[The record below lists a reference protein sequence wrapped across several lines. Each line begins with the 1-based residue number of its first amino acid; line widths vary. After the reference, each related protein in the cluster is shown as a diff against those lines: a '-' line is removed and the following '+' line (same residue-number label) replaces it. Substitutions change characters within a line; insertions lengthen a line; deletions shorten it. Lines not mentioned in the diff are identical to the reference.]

1 MSGVGDIGIGNAVQ
15 HRRVP
20 KPETEAEMKAR
31 IRAEVESE
39 MRAGEAESID
49 SRYASGPEPVASPP
63 PLGMPA
69 NLTGS
74 AVEPDRPANPYAPVG
89 WQKQRRI
96 EFDFELPSGQMCRLT
111 RLERE
116 DLIRLNLMEYLNTF
130 APLLLDQNKTDDD
143 RRAEMEET
151 VKEHPESIGQLFM
164 AVDKVVMACTL
175 RPKIT
180 DNKDKVNLGTPAD
193 WANPNFTA
201 TVHIDNIDMME
212 RLYIFGAAFG
222 KSMDDLKS
230 LWGETQGLD
239 GVADV
244 PGVQHDPQ
252 QAVWG

>member
-1 MSGVGDIGIGNAVQ
+1 MSDNIGLGSAQ

-20 KPETEAEMKAR
+20 KPESEADIKARLRAEIEAEM
-31 IRAEVESE
+31 RAEGAETVNS
-39 MRAGEAESID
+39 RQGFGAG
-49 SRYASGPEPVASPP
+49 PVAGH
-63 PLGMPA
+63 PLFGVPA
-69 NLTGS
+69 DLSGT

-130 APLLLDQNKTDDD
+130 APMLLDQSKTDDE
-143 RRAEMEET
+143 RRSEMEAT
-151 VKEHPESIGQLFM
+151 VKEHPESIGQLFT
-164 AVDKVVMACTL
+164 AVGKVVMACTL

-180 DNKDKVNLGTPAD
+180 DDPKKVSYGSEKD

-201 TVHIDNIDMME
+201 TVHLDNIDMME

-230 LWGETQGLD
+230 LWGEAEGMDGL
-239 GVADV
+239 ADV
-244 PGVQHDPQ
+244 PGVQRDTE

>member
-1 MSGVGDIGIGNAVQ
+1 MSENIGIGSAQ
-15 HRRVP
+15 QQRRVP

-31 IRAEVESE
+31 LRAEIEAE
-39 MRAGEAESID
+39 LRADSAESID
-49 SRYASGPEPVASPP
+49 SRFASGPDPVSTPP
-63 PLGMPA
+63 PMGMPA
-69 NLTGS
+69 NLSGS
-74 AVEPDRPANPYAPVG
+74 TVEPDKPVNPYAPVG
-89 WQKQRRI
+89 WQKQRRV
-96 EFDFELPSGQMCRLT
+96 EFDFELPSGQMCRIT

-130 APLLLDQNKTDDD
+130 APLLLDQNKSEGD
-143 RRAEMEET
+143 RRSEMEEM
-151 VKEHPESIGQLFM
+151 VKQKPESIGQLFT

-180 DNKDKVNLGTPAD
+180 DNKDKVNYGTESD

-230 LWGETQGLD
+230 VWGEAESLD
-239 GVADV
+239 SMADE
-244 PGVQHDPQ
+244 PSVQHDSQ

>member
-1 MSGVGDIGIGNAVQ
+1 MSEDIGLGNAQ
-15 HRRVP
+15 MQRRVP

-31 IRAEVESE
+31 LRAEIEAE
-39 MRAGEAESID
+39 MRADSAESID
-49 SRYASGPEPVASPP
+49 SRHASGTEPVEAPP
-63 PLGMPA
+63 SLGMPA

-96 EFDFELPSGQMCRLT
+96 EFDFELPSGQVCRLT

-130 APLLLDQNKTDDD
+130 APMLLDQSKGEAEQ
-143 RRAEMEET
+143 RAEMEAV
-151 VKEHPESIGQLFM
+151 VKEHPESISQLFT

-180 DNKDKVNLGTPAD
+180 DDPKKINYGTERD

-201 TVHIDNIDMME
+201 TVPLDNIDMME
-212 RLYIFGAAFG
+212 RIYIFGAAFG

-230 LWGETQGLD
+230 LWGETEGMDGL
-239 GVADV
+239 ADV